1 MHKHVFLN
9 YNITNML
16 LFTKQN
22 IPKSYVQIFWSST
35 YSGFCHVQIEIK
47 ISLLLVSDLDTTP
60 NLIVSGC
67 FDRLLRVWTLPDC
80 NLIRT
85 IPAKHAINCVSVCD
99 DLVAACS
106 RTGKVAGSPNVIIWR
121 ISTGDLVRTL
131 DVPSCCF
138 VKVRWYLLL
147 TTKVA

>member
-16 LFTKQN
+16 LFTKQK
-22 IPKSYVQIFWSST
+22 ISPMFFVFVF
-35 YSGFCHVQIEIK
+35 GFFDHHVQIDIK
-47 ISLLLVSDLDTTP
+47 ISLFLVSDLDTTP

-106 RTGKVAGSPNVIIWR
+106 RTGKVAGTPNVIIWR

-138 VKVRWYLLL
+138 VKVRWYLLF
-147 TTKVA
+147 